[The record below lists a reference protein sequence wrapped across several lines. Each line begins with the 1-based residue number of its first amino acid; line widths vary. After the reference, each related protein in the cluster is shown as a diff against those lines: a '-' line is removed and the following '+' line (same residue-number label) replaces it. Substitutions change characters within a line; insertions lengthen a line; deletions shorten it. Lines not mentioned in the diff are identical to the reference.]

1 LFSPRLSPL
10 PLRPRRQCVASRPVR
25 CHGVQEPIKVVI
37 PRYVLRGQGKDE
49 HFEFEVKMTV
59 MDETWTVF
67 RRYSRFREMHKALRL
82 KHPELLTLEFPPKM
96 LFGNRDERLVAERR
110 GLLERYL
117 RRLFRVMLASGTSP
131 LRADDDGVYR
141 LSKRSV
147 CEFSLFFKKGVF
159 ESSSHGTG

>member
-1 LFSPRLSPL
+1 MNLIRLAPRP
-10 PLRPRRQCVASRPVR
+10 AGTR
-25 CHGVQEPIKVVI
+25 CPGVQEPVRVAI

-67 RRYSRFREMHKALRL
+67 RRYSRFREMHRSL
-82 KHPELLTLEFPPKM
+82 KLKYPELAVLEFPPKM

-110 GLLERYL
+110 SLLERYL
-117 RRLFRVMLASGTSP
+117 RSLFQIMLASPTSP
-131 LRADDDGVYR
+131 LRADDDGVFR
-141 LSKRSV
+141 LSKLNV

>member
-1 LFSPRLSPL
+1 MLYSSFLFFLQTLSPRLSPS
-10 PLRPRRQCVASRPVR
+10 PSDRGGS
-25 CHGVQEPIKVVI
+25 PIKVVI

-117 RRLFRVMLASGTSP
+117 RKLFQVMLASGTSP